1 MFSVARPPKLFHIP
15 SNGSL
20 KGCLIALVGLLTL
33 RLPSLGWLLTRL
45 RHFYFISLVC
55 LRYPLSFVLFCFF
68 RCPAQGLAACRYFL
82 FKLSFRFFQID
93 LLAQLNARIKALE
106 DAGNDVPAHLSK
118 ITSYGFRR
126 EEDFDKYDALNM
138 AEQLATAAK
147 LSGHEKA
154 STYDAIACTL
164 REKLPFNKK
173 QFEAYFV
180 ALLADKEYA
189 KVLEAVA
196 KVDKSFKSSVPR
208 YRFWL
213 HRGSR
218 PGICSSTPQTSKD
231 LLLYVWCAWSHGVQ
245 MLQTVQYPKLPTV
258 AASPPYAAS
267 WRTIVYLFL
276 ARCALLCTI
285 NKGHSFLSI
294 VVFCSVYFVFLLLFL
309 FFPLSLFILFSVIWG
324 YKVSSIRTLFI
335 FFVPFSYLS
344 YFLRI
349 FRLRFLFLISVLFF
363 SSLLSSVSNS
373 PTKTAI

>member
-20 KGCLIALVGLLTL
+20 KGCLIALVRLLTL
-33 RLPSLGWLLTRL
+33 RLPSLGWVLTRL

-93 LLAQLNARIKALE
+93 LLAQLNARIKTLE

-164 REKLPFNKK
+164 REKFPFNKK
-173 QFEAYFV
+173 QFKAYFV

-196 KVDKSFKSSVPR
+196 KVDKSFKSSVPSTASGSTGVPAQASAR
-208 YRFWL
+208 PPPRRPRIYCYACGAPGHTASRCFKRFNN
-213 HRGSR
+213 RSYPQSR
-218 PGICSSTPQTSKD
+218 PRP
-231 LLLYVWCAWSHGVQ
+231 L
-245 MLQTVQYPKLPTV
+245 M
-258 AASPPYAAS
+258 PPP
-267 WRTIVYLFL
+267 
-276 ARCALLCTI
+276 
-285 NKGHSFLSI
+285 G
-294 VVFCSVYFVFLLLFL
+294 
-309 FFPLSLFILFSVIWG
+309 G
-324 YKVSSIRTLFI
+324 Q
-335 FFVPFSYLS
+335 
-344 YFLRI
+344 
-349 FRLRFLFLISVLFF
+349 
-363 SSLLSSVSNS
+363 
-373 PTKTAI
+373 

>member
-33 RLPSLGWLLTRL
+33 RLPSLGWVLTCL

-82 FKLSFRFFQID
+82 FKLSCRFFQID
-93 LLAQLNARIKALE
+93 LLAQLNTRIKTLE

-154 STYDAIACTL
+154 PTYDAIACTL

-173 QFEAYFV
+173 QFKAYFV

-196 KVDKSFKSSVPR
+196 KVDKSFKSSVPSTASGSTGVPAQASAR
-208 YRFWL
+208 PPPDVQGSIAMRVVRL
-213 HRGSR
+213 VTRRPDASNGSITEVTHSRGLAPLCR
-218 PGICSSTPQTSKD
+218 
-231 LLLYVWCAWSHGVQ
+231 LLED
-245 MLQTVQYPKLPTV
+245 
-258 AASPPYAAS
+258 
-267 WRTIVYLFL
+267 
-276 ARCALLCTI
+276 
-285 NKGHSFLSI
+285 N
-294 VVFCSVYFVFLLLFL
+294 
-309 FFPLSLFILFSVIWG
+309 SLFIPC
-324 YKVSSIRTLFI
+324 TLC
-335 FFVPFSYLS
+335 VAMYS
-344 YFLRI
+344 
-349 FRLRFLFLISVLFF
+349 
-363 SSLLSSVSNS
+363 
-373 PTKTAI
+373 